1 MRRTRTRTKTRRKQN
16 NKEKKQ
22 KMKTRKIL
30 VIDDDSSVREAIV
43 MTLRHYGYLNIV
55 QAADGVQGVRMVEEH
70 EPDLVITDLT
80 MPNMRGEAV
89 LNWIN
94 CEHKPAH
101 PEIKAMVVS
110 ADPEGTARQ
119 TALAAGADAFLPKP
133 FEIAKLN
140 EIVEGLLIQ
149 TIQV

>member
-1 MRRTRTRTKTRRKQN
+1 
-16 NKEKKQ
+16 
-22 KMKTRKIL
+22 MKTRKIL
-30 VIDDDSSVREAIV
+30 VIDDEVWVRETIV
-43 MTLRHYGYLNIV
+43 MALKHYGYLNIV
-55 QAADGVQGVRMVEEH
+55 QAANGRQGVQMIEEH
-70 EPDLVITDLT
+70 KPDLVITDLT
-80 MPNMRGEAV
+80 MPEMNGEAV

-140 EIVEGLLIQ
+140 EMVEGLLFQ
-149 TIQV
+149 AIQV